1 MNHIK
6 IIILLLLCGC
16 LSAANAQKFEIDSIG
31 KQKLEMPVSVSYFG
45 NFIIDPGFKLGIERP
60 FLTIQKT
67 KNKSNGKIKINR
79 HQFFNTLNLG
89 YYYTKEL
96 NHTWFLNT
104 ELGYRKTRKSGFK
117 TEVLLGVGYL
127 RTFLTDETY
136 EVDNNGNVSII
147 KNAGSNYFMPSLAFG
162 LGYDNSLKHPN
173 FPMAISIRP
182 NLFFR
187 YPYNSSLLKH
197 IAIEINLSYKFKS
210 PKSNSKYIFKS
221 K

>member
-1 MNHIK
+1 M
-6 IIILLLLCGC
+6 CV
-16 LSAANAQKFEIDSIG
+16 LST
-31 KQKLEMPVSVSYFG
+31 KLYTQSFVTDSVSFSDNSIPINISYYG
-45 NFIIDPGFKLGIERP
+45 NFLIDPGLKVGIERP

-67 KNKSNGKIKINR
+67 KNKKNGTLRVNK

-89 YYYTKEL
+89 YYYTKEH

-136 EVDNNGNVSII
+136 EVDNSGNPSLI
-147 KNAGSNYFMPSLAFG
+147 KNAGSNYFMPSLAFAI
-162 LGYDNSLKHPN
+162 GYDNSIKHPN
-173 FPMAISIRP
+173 FPLAVSFRP
-182 NLFFR
+182 NMFFQ
-187 YPYNSSLLKH
+187 YPYNSSLLTH

-210 PKSNSKYIFKS
+210 LKSNSKFIYKS